1 MNNFLLAD
9 HVIPKLME
17 VLLVLLLHHHLPE
30 SVSLHPLEHPRYL
43 SLVTLHL
50 FHLLV

>member
-9 HVIPKLME
+9 HVIPELMK

-30 SVSLHPLEHPRYL
+30 SVFPHPLEHPRYL
-43 SLVTLHL
+43 GLMTLHL
-50 FHLLV
+50 LHLLV